1 MNGTKIK
8 IRPILILTGIVILPH
23 TLSGI
28 EIKGQKHTGQYE
40 ASSDEPHH
48 EGIRQMFK
56 PPDPAHICFNP
67 INLVKNMN
75 RLFTTDAG
83 FAHQRA
89 D

>member
-1 MNGTKIK
+1 
-8 IRPILILTGIVILPH
+8 
-23 TLSGI
+23 
-28 EIKGQKHTGQYE
+28 
-40 ASSDEPHH
+40 
-48 EGIRQMFK
+48 MFK

-89 D
+89 DRQGIQIIPFLFRQGPRGFNQLI